1 MPSYIRKNKVEILR
15 DALNKLQKNTP
26 ITSIAPGSV
35 ARALVEAVTNE
46 ISDFYDIMDYN
57 LNQTLITTASGSSL
71 DLIGSLYGTIRRQVN
86 AMAALEAVTG
96 SFYFYIFE
104 PTSVEILIPDG
115 TNVFPDISY
124 LGQRYSYSVVG
135 DTYILPG
142 RTKAYASIRPNFIDD
157 SYTAG
162 SNTLIFHD
170 AVLSTGTSLLCTNP
184 KPINARPTYEDD
196 ESYRL
201 RIIKSMRVASSGTVE
216 AVRFA
221 GLSVSGVRDV
231 RIKQIA
237 TGLGTF
243 EAVIIPDI
251 SQTERDVISKCIAAM
266 ELVRPVGVRMN
277 AITPVRISVDI
288 TIQLISPAIA
298 NPPMRESMI
307 TRAQIAIQR
316 YMNSLLPGDMV
327 VYNKIIQSIF
337 DSSELVKDVIIKKFS
352 VNGIEVL
359 RRNYQP
365 ESNQQLFP
373 GNIIVEV
380 ASS

>member
-1 MPSYIRKNKVEILR
+1 MPSYVRKDKLEILR

-26 ITSIAPGSV
+26 ITSVAPGSV

-57 LNQTLITTASGSSL
+57 LNQTLITTASGTSL
-71 DLIGSLYGTIRRQVN
+71 DLIGSLYGIVRRQVN
-86 AMAALEAVTG
+86 ALAALEATTG
-96 SFYFYIFE
+96 SFYFYLLE

-115 TNVFPDISY
+115 TNIFSDISY
-124 LGQRYSYSVVG
+124 LGKRYSYSVVG

-142 RTKAYASIRPNFIDD
+142 RTKAYAALRPNFVDD

-162 SNTLIFHD
+162 ANTLIFHD
-170 AVLSTGTSLLCTNP
+170 AMIQTGPSVLCTNP
-184 KPINARPTYEDD
+184 KPINARPAYEDD

-201 RIIKSMRVASSGTVE
+201 RIVKSMRVSAAGTLE

-221 GLSVSGVRDV
+221 GLSVTGVRDV

-243 EAVIIPDI
+243 EAVIIPDVT
-251 SQTERDVISKCIAAM
+251 QTERDVLARCIAAM
-266 ELVRPVGVRMN
+266 EIVRPVGVRMN
-277 AITPVRISVDI
+277 AITPTRIPVDM
-288 TIQLISPAIA
+288 TIQIITPAIA
-298 NPPMRESMI
+298 NGPMRETAI
-307 TRAQIAIQR
+307 TRSQVGIQR
-316 YMNSLLPGDMV
+316 YMNSLLPGDMI
-327 VYNKIIQSIF
+327 VYNRLIQSVF
-337 DSSELVKDVIIKKFS
+337 DSSELIKDVIIKKFA

-365 ESNQQLFP
+365 ESNQQLIP
-373 GNIIVEV
+373 SSIIVEA